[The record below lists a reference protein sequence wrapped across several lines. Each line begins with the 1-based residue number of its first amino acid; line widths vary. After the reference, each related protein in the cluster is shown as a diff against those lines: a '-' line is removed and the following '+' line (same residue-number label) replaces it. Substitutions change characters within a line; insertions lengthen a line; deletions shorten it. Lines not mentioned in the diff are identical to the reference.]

1 MTSEWESVVI
11 GDLASKRTDFTLVD
25 AGTEYEVVGVQR
37 SGWGLV
43 HREPVRGDS
52 MKFSKLMQLEE
63 GNLVY
68 RTITAFEAPSAVV
81 GPQDAGAFVT
91 PQAFPVFRLDEA
103 RILPAF
109 MSLLTTFP
117 KFHQSMSDRCTG
129 TVLRRKTLAV
139 GAFLSIPIQLPP
151 LFEQQRIVDLIGAL
165 DDAIEATEAHSS
177 ATARIH
183 EDVLASQLNAMS
195 GTQIPLESVFEH
207 VMGGSWGNPP
217 GEDEYDVIALG
228 PSSYAADSIE
238 VNPHLGSAR
247 SLSTKRA
254 EVRSLRQD
262 DIVLERSGGSA
273 TQPVGRV
280 IRMRSDVPNI
290 VPSDFMRLL
299 RVNKNVAD
307 PGFVFWTLWSLYRS
321 GASLPFQKFTTGIRN
336 LNIPDYLRSCKI
348 TLPAENQQ
356 SRIAELGEN
365 LQRTSEA
372 IKEQAESLRAL
383 RAELLSSLLSG
394 AHGIPETYDELMGA

>member
-1 MTSEWESVVI
+1 MSSKWVSVGL
-11 GDLASKRTDFTLVD
+11 GDLARKRTDFTPVD
-25 AGTEYEVVGVQR
+25 AETEYEVVGVQR

-52 MKFSKLMQLEE
+52 MKFSKLMQLEK

-81 GPQDAGAFVT
+81 GPEDAGSFVT
-91 PQAFPVFRLDEA
+91 PQAFPVFRLDET
-103 RILPAF
+103 RILPAY

-117 KFHQSMSDRCTG
+117 KFHQAMSERCTG

-139 GAFLSIPIQLPP
+139 GAFLAIPIQLPP

-165 DDAIEATEAHSS
+165 DGVIEATQAHSL
-177 ATARIH
+177 ATISVH
-183 EDVLASQLNAMS
+183 QDVLTSQLNAGS

-207 VMGGSWGNPP
+207 IIGGSWGNPP
-217 GEDEYDVIALG
+217 GEDEQDVIALG
-228 PSSYAADSIE
+228 PSAYAADSIE

-247 SLSTKRA
+247 SLSKKRA
-254 EVRSLRQD
+254 DVRSLSQD

-280 IRMRSDVPNI
+280 LRMRSDVPYI

-307 PGFVFWTLWSLYRS
+307 PSFVFWTLWSLYRS

-348 TLPAENQQ
+348 TLPEENQQ
-356 SRIAELGEN
+356 RRIAELGES
-365 LQRTSEA
+365 LHRTAEA
-372 IKEQAESLRAL
+372 VKEQTESLRFL
-383 RAELLSSLLSG
+383 RTELLASLLSG
-394 AHGIPETYDELMGA
+394 THRIPETYDELMGA